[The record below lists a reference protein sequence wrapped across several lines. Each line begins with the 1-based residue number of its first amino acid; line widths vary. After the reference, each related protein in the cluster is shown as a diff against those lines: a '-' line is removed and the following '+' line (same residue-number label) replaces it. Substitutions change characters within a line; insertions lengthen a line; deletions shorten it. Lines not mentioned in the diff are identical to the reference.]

1 MANSHPRNE
10 STNRS
15 QFIKK
20 YFGNVLHKSFLDFGG
35 NRGNILHFHPDIDK
49 SKYTCVDVCQRS
61 LELGKKEFKLGN
73 WIHYD
78 RYNYAYNIKGKH
90 DQSLPIIS
98 KHDLT
103 FAYSVISHTT
113 IEEMIDIFK
122 WMKNATKEKIVVS
135 YLDIDLLPLREY
147 FYNQRMK
154 KYGWCTNFIDINTEN
169 INYAYLLDEDEFI
182 VNGTDLKFPEG
193 EGLFVTFYKREYL
206 LKKLEE
212 NGIKA
217 RIDISPTHVP
227 FIIVD
232 V

>member
-1 MANSHPRNE
+1 MANSHPRNK
-10 STNRS
+10 STDRS

-20 YFGNVLHKSFLDFGG
+20 YFGNVSHKSFLDFGG
-35 NRGNILHFHPDIDK
+35 NRGNLLHFHSGIDK
-49 SKYTCVDVCQRS
+49 SKYTCIDVCQSS
-61 LELGKKEFKLGN
+61 LELGKKEFKSGN

-78 RYNYAYNIKGKH
+78 RYNYAYNIEGKQ
-90 DQSLPIIS
+90 DQSLPTIS

-113 IEEMIDIFK
+113 VEEMIDILK
-122 WMKNATKEKIVVS
+122 WMKDATSEKIVVS

-147 FYNQRMK
+147 FHSKRIK
-154 KYGWCTNFIDINTEN
+154 KHGWCTDFIDINTEN
-169 INYAYLLDEDEFI
+169 INYAYLLNNDEFI
-182 VNGTDLKFPEG
+182 VNSTDLNFPQG
-193 EGLFVTFYKREYL
+193 EGLFVAFYKRKYL

-217 RIDISPTHVP
+217 HIDISPVHVP

>member
-1 MANSHPRNE
+1 MANSHPRNK
-10 STNRS
+10 STDRS

-20 YFGNVLHKSFLDFGG
+20 YFGNVKNKSFLDFGG
-35 NRGNILHFHPDIDK
+35 NRGNLLHFHSDIDK
-49 SKYTCVDVCQRS
+49 SKYTCIDVCQSS
-61 LELGKKEFKLGN
+61 LELGKKEFKSGN

-78 RYNYAYNIKGKH
+78 RYNYAYNSEGKQ
-90 DQSLPIIS
+90 DQSLPTIS

-113 IEEMIDIFK
+113 VEEMIDILK
-122 WMKNATKEKIVVS
+122 WMKDATSEKIVVS

-147 FYNQRMK
+147 FYNERIK
-154 KYGWCTNFIDINTEN
+154 KYGWCTDFVDIDTEN
-169 INYAYLLDEDEFI
+169 INYAYLLNNDEFI
-182 VNGTDLKFPEG
+182 VNGTDLKFPRG
-193 EGLFVTFYKREYL
+193 EGLFIAFYKKQYL

-212 NGIKA
+212 NGIRA
-217 RIDISPTHVP
+217 HIDISPVHVP